1 MYCFSSFRKSQEDMM
16 KTMGELKDEKDRLER
31 ETRTRRQLETAL
43 KVTKQKIKQSA
54 TVQGLMYRLK

>member
-43 KVTKQKIKQSA
+43 KVNKTKNQAECDSSRSN
-54 TVQGLMYRLK
+54 V

>member
-1 MYCFSSFRKSQEDMM
+1 M

-43 KVTKQKIKQSA
+43 KVNKTKNQAVGRSVA
-54 TVQGLMYRLK
+54 G